1 MSHDLHRHPPTDQN
15 FSLENNFSAQQP
27 VQNPEPTPPQN
38 PDPINA
44 SVVMLIGVPGSGKSH
59 LAEKILSRHPH
70 SAEIISPDLIRQIL
84 YGNAAIQG
92 EWSEVW
98 QEVQNAF
105 ASAARRQKTVIYDA
119 TNYQRAYRQ
128 DMINLGRRCGFRRVT
143 GIWLNVPLWI
153 CLSRNESRSRQVP
166 EEIIIEMYRHLVFNP
181 PTLDEGFA
189 ALLVND
195 DKLDEDW
202 ID

>member
-1 MSHDLHRHPPTDQN
+1 MPLEQNLSPPQIAPN
-15 FSLENNFSAQQP
+15 PQEP
-27 VQNPEPTPPQN
+27 PEPVESTN
-38 PDPINA
+38 T

-59 LAEKILSRHPH
+59 LAEKIRSRHPH
-70 SAEIISPDLIRQIL
+70 STEIISPDLIRQAL
-84 YGNAAIQG
+84 YGNTVIQG
-92 EWSEVW
+92 QWSDVW
-98 QEVQNAF
+98 QEVQTAF

-128 DMINLGRRCGFRRVT
+128 DMINLAQRCGFRRVT

-153 CLSRNESRSRQVP
+153 CLSRNEFRSRQVP

-195 DKLDEDW
+195 DKLDDDW